1 MAVSPTPTTHTNSL
15 HSLYSLY
22 CLREVDVSFCGL
34 NQFPV
39 AIGCLRQLER
49 LNLGGN
55 NFVSLPSLNELSN
68 LVYLNL
74 KHCMFLESL
83 PQLPFPAA
91 MNWDLIPSNNF
102 LCNIGLDIFNCPK
115 LDERGCIMAF
125 SWMTQ
130 FIQENQQFS
139 GEIDIVIPRNEIPS
153 WFNNQS
159 EGDRIL
165 IDNSSI
171 KYDIKND
178 IIGFVCCSVFSMEP
192 IDPISTPMVCSI
204 STKLNLNGKV
214 NKLVSKDRGNYLS
227 VFGDLITVK
236 TNHIWLTYFPRKLS
250 WYVPDFQ
257 GAMDVKFDY
266 VLSLL

>member
-1 MAVSPTPTTHTNSL
+1 
-15 HSLYSLY
+15 
-22 CLREVDVSFCGL
+22 
-34 NQFPV
+34 
-39 AIGCLRQLER
+39 
-49 LNLGGN
+49 
-55 NFVSLPSLNELSN
+55 
-68 LVYLNL
+68 
-74 KHCMFLESL
+74 MFLESL

-139 GEIDIVIPRNEIPS
+139 GEIDIVIPGSEIPS

-178 IIGFVCCSVFSMEP
+178 IIGFVCC
-192 IDPISTPMVCSI
+192 
-204 STKLNLNGKV
+204 
-214 NKLVSKDRGNYLS
+214 
-227 VFGDLITVK
+227 
-236 TNHIWLTYFPRKLS
+236 
-250 WYVPDFQ
+250 
-257 GAMDVKFDY
+257 
-266 VLSLL
+266 